1 MHDKGFG
8 VYGTIVISHIEK
20 VDVPRTKKLKEGLL

>member
-8 VYGTIVISHIEK
+8 VYGRISHIEK

>member
-8 VYGTIVISHIEK
+8 VYGRCISHIEK